1 MWYLSGGEC
10 GILVLWY
17 LSGGECGILVCGICL
32 VVSVGS
38 WCLTTGFVVLVY
50 KSRGPTGIQSL
61 ALGSF
66 MMAFPVEKIS

>member
-1 MWYLSGGEC
+1 MSCINLSGGEC

-38 WCLTTGFVVLVY
+38 WCVVFVWW
-50 KSRGPTGIQSL
+50 
-61 ALGSF
+61 
-66 MMAFPVEKIS
+66 